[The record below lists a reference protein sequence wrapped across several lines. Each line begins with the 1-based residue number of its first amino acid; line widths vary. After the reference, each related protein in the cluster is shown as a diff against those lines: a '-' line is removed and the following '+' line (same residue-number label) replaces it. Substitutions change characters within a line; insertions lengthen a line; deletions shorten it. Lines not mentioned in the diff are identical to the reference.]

1 MPIGFWN
8 DDNNLKY
15 KKSYFSQYSNIWS
28 QGDYAQFTKNNGI
41 IIYGRSDATL
51 NPGGIRIG
59 TAEIYRVVE
68 EINAIEESIAVGQYW
83 ENDTRII
90 LFIKLRTQYQMSK
103 DLEIEISNN
112 IKEKLSRRH
121 VPSHIIQVSDI
132 PKTRSGKIAELTV
145 RDTINGEPIKNI
157 EALANPEC
165 LSQYQDIAEI
175 KK

>member
-1 MPIGFWN
+1 
-8 DDNNLKY
+8 
-15 KKSYFSQYSNIWS
+15 
-28 QGDYAQFTKNNGI
+28 
-41 IIYGRSDATL
+41 
-51 NPGGIRIG
+51 
-59 TAEIYRVVE
+59 
-68 EINAIEESIAVGQYW
+68 
-83 ENDTRII
+83 
-90 LFIKLRTQYQMSK
+90 MSK

-157 EALANPEC
+157 VALANPEC

>member
-1 MPIGFWN
+1 
-8 DDNNLKY
+8 
-15 KKSYFSQYSNIWS
+15 
-28 QGDYAQFTKNNGI
+28 
-41 IIYGRSDATL
+41 
-51 NPGGIRIG
+51 
-59 TAEIYRVVE
+59 
-68 EINAIEESIAVGQYW
+68 
-83 ENDTRII
+83 
-90 LFIKLRTQYQMSK
+90 MSK

-121 VPSHIIQVSDI
+121 VPSNIIQVSDI